1 MSDMRFD
8 VILDVYGMLAVA
20 VCERYVYAACGM
32 ALNDIEQT
40 YVDSRCHHSPCIIT
54 NSQKKRFL

>member
-8 VILDVYGMLAVA
+8 VILYLYGMLAVA

-40 YVDSRCHHSPCIIT
+40 
-54 NSQKKRFL
+54 

>member
-8 VILDVYGMLAVA
+8 VILYVYGMLAAA

-40 YVDSRCHHSPCIIT
+40 
-54 NSQKKRFL
+54 